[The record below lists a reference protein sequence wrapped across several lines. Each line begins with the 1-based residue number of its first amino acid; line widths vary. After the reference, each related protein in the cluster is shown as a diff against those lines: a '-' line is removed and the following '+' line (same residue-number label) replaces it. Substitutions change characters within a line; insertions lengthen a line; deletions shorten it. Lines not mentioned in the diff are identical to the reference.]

1 MKTLTSKTAV
11 IFIRTDEQ
19 TKQEFLDNV
28 KNACL
33 NQNTVVE
40 VLIKKWNRKNK
51 KRDKEIKEVEETKS
65 I

>member
-1 MKTLTSKTAV
+1 MKTITSKTAA

-28 KNACL
+28 KKSCF

-40 VLIKKWNRKNK
+40 ILIKNWNRKNK
-51 KRDKEIKEVEETKS
+51 KREKEIKHL
-65 I
+65 